1 MISYE
6 SSNKIIRIWRG
17 RWYLYAIF
25 LYLKNSINIDI
36 ITDYIVDDELEDDDK
51 EKLRQDW
58 KDIKKHVELTRMNKY
73 S

>member
-1 MISYE
+1 MISYK

-36 ITDYIVDDELEDDDK
+36 ITDYLVDDELEDNDR

>member
-6 SSNKIIRIWRG
+6 SSNKLIKIWRG

-25 LYLKNSINIDI
+25 LYLKNSIDLDI
-36 ITDYIVDDELEDDDK
+36 VTDYLINDGLEDK
-51 EKLRQDW
+51 ENEKLKQDW
-58 KDIKKHVELTRMNKY
+58 KDIKRHVELTKMNKY

>member
-36 ITDYIVDDELEDDDK
+36 ITDYLVDDELEDNDR